1 MPEDPNFQLVISF
14 ITAAALS
21 YILSRRLVSRAFD
34 CWMGIAFLTFVP
46 TIILAVSAA
55 LAWLLHGDVQ
65 FFASALGKFSSQTFF
80 GPAFVLGF
88 TAGAVPNFWRFSRDK
103 RVARNRARS
112 M

>member
-1 MPEDPNFQLVISF
+1 MVEDPNFRLVISF

-46 TIILAVSAA
+46 TIILVVSAA

-65 FFASALGKFSSQTFF
+65 FFAAALVKFGSQTFF

-88 TAGAVPNFWRFSRDK
+88 AAGAVPNFWRAFRA
-103 RVARNRARS
+103 RRLARNRTRRV
-112 M
+112 